1 MTTSFRETLP
11 LPEKKDPPYLL
22 IFLLLSVL
30 LHLLFLWHYRYWQPA
45 AKALEELRKKQ
56 ARQIP
61 VQIIDLPPKPKKKL
75 TPKPP
80 PKKPHFLADRN
91 QVTKKET
98 RTKES
103 APPPVKV
110 KPKPPTPK
118 PQPQVKPKPRPKPQ
132 PKPQP
137 KAQPKP
143 PKATAKAKPYKSPSG
158 IPVAGKKVEKK
169 KPAPKPQKKAPEK
182 QTKPVEKAKPDIKK
196 LFPTFNQ
203 LTKYDQERRRR
214 PAPPGPN
221 RPHLPNKLKR
231 STEISL
237 NTLDYKFHSYYL
249 ALKRKIELVW
259 EYPYAA
265 RRAGIQGRLLIRFV
279 INQNGSLASVNILR
293 TSGSPLLDQEAVRAI
308 RNASPFPPLPAR
320 MNTKTLTVTATFEYL
335 LSYRSVH

>member
-1 MTTSFRETLP
+1 M
-11 LPEKKDPPYLL
+11 PEKKEPPYLL
-22 IFLLLSVL
+22 IFLLLSLL
-30 LHLLFLWHYRYWQPA
+30 LHLLFAWHYRTWQPA

-61 VQIIDLPPKPKKKL
+61 VQIVELPPKPKKKT

-80 PKKPHFLADRN
+80 PKKPRFLADRN
-91 QVTKKET
+91 QTAKQDT
-98 RTKES
+98 RVKES
-103 APPPVKV
+103 APPPVKAI
-110 KPKPPTPK
+110 PKPPA
-118 PQPQVKPKPRPKPQ
+118 PKPRPPVKPQ
-132 PKPQP
+132 PKVK
-137 KAQPKP
+137 KAP
-143 PKATAKAKPYKSPSG
+143 PKATARKEPKAKPFKSPTG
-158 IPVAGKKVEKK
+158 IPVAAKKTRKPVK
-169 KPAPKPQKKAPEK
+169 KPVPKTKAKTPVKE
-182 QTKPVEKAKPDIKK
+182 TKPVKKARPDIKK

-203 LTKYDQERRRR
+203 LTKYEQEQRRR

-221 RPHLPNKLKR
+221 RPHLPSKLKR

-265 RRAGIQGRLLIRFV
+265 RRAGIQGRLLIRFI
-279 INQNGSLASVNILR
+279 INQDGSLASVNILR
-293 TSGSPLLDQEAVRAI
+293 TSGSPLLDQEAIRAI

-320 MNTKTLTVTATFEYL
+320 MHTRTLTVTATFEYL